1 MSNTQVSPVV
11 VNGGGGGGGGGGGST
26 PGWNDAAVYTSSP
39 GQYFFPMT
47 GMDATIGKH
56 MVVKNGL
63 ILLVGPDYD
72 YIIDENGVWLHDPL
86 VGGDTVVIYC

>member
-11 VNGGGGGGGGGGGST
+11 VNGGGGGGGGGST
-26 PGWNDAAVYTSSP
+26 PGWADAVVYISEQ

-47 GMDATIGKH
+47 GMDARIGRH

-63 ILLVGPDYD
+63 ILLVGSDHD
-72 YIIDENGVWLHDPL
+72 YIVDENGVWLHDPL